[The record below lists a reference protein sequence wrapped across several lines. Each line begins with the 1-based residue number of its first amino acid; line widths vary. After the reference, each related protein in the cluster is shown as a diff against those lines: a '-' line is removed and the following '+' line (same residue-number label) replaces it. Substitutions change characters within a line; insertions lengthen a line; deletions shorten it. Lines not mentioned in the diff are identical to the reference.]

1 MLSVCASTQAKGL
14 GGLSTPLTVT
24 GGCPKPE
31 MRKVSWR
38 VLRLEMFLKGVSPC
52 QGIIRFRSNKRK
64 EILWS
69 GRQNLYCL
77 VRNFSTKHG
86 NNSESFRTIW
96 NHLDACWSNTSRRGA
111 NFIIFYPR
119 FASCDLA
126 SEGHYKGDQ
135 RAEWGPSLCFS
146 FNIIAWL
153 WIVAV
158 GWLCSAQETKKL
170 LRLMGVPVVW
180 HLWVVICFMSWHG
193 IWHNVALLRWRLQV
207 KLRRSALSTVFCAY
221 DSVRS
226 IPENFHGSIS
236 KAWFSSHSSPFSV
249 SKLVLVKD
257 VLRSIV
263 NLDVKHKVKKNQEIV
278 RHCRVKLLIPVAK
291 RCSQR

>member
-1 MLSVCASTQAKGL
+1 MGAKICIVWYAL
-14 GGLSTPLTVT
+14 
-24 GGCPKPE
+24 
-31 MRKVSWR
+31 
-38 VLRLEMFLKGVSPC
+38 
-52 QGIIRFRSNKRK
+52 
-64 EILWS
+64 
-69 GRQNLYCL
+69 
-77 VRNFSTKHG
+77 FSTKHG

-111 NFIIFYPR
+111 NFIIFYPC

-135 RAEWGPSLCFS
+135 RAEWGPSLCF
-146 FNIIAWL
+146 FLHIIAWL

-193 IWHNVALLRWRLQV
+193 TWHNDHNVALLRWRLQV
-207 KLRRSALSTVFCAY
+207 KPRRSALSTVFCAY

-226 IPENFHGSIS
+226 WKTSMEAFP
-236 KAWFSSHSSPFSV
+236 KPDSV
-249 SKLVLVKD
+249 H
-257 VLRSIV
+257 IV
-263 NLDVKHKVKKNQEIV
+263 HLF
-278 RHCRVKLLIPVAK
+278 LFL
-291 RCSQR
+291 SWYL